1 MRRTLMLG
9 ALALVPLVL
18 YARTASFD
26 YVQADD
32 TDLIRGN
39 ISFLEDLRNADD
51 AFGRSYFETAGQPSG
66 RKTYYRPLVVLSFMV
81 DAQVDSDAPRAYH
94 ITNVAL
100 HAAAVLLVFGLL
112 LGFGA
117 SDTPAFVSA
126 LIFAVHPANV
136 QSVAWIPG
144 RNDTMMSIG
153 ALMSLIA
160 LVKYTRTSDR
170 RWLALHGASFA
181 AALFTKESALGLVVL
196 FVLYLL
202 LWPGLTD
209 RGRRIKSML
218 FAVVPVVAFWF
229 GLMRAALSGEDR
241 GGVLDSLVALYRN
254 LPDLLLYA
262 EKIVAP
268 VHLSIMPGLTRFDAT
283 LGALSIMLIVWL
295 LTRLEPGIRWFVA
308 AWLLLF
314 LLPALLVPGMPAYE
328 HRLYFPLIG
337 FVLALAEMPAWRR
350 PDRRRAAVIGGL
362 AVASLFGAIAF
373 VHADVFRDRYR
384 YWSSA
389 TTGTPFAG
397 IALVNLG
404 QIYEGDGDLGRAAD
418 SYRAALDLNPATPGA
433 HNNLGVLAARA
444 GRLTAAV
451 AEFEQEIK
459 RHPGNADAYFNRG
472 LVAKLSNRPD
482 EAADWWERTIATDP
496 RHDGA
501 HEELAQYYEA
511 KGDSA
516 RAARHRD
523 AARRRGFR

>member
-39 ISFLEDLRNADD
+39 ISFLQDLRNADD

-81 DAQVDSDAPRAYH
+81 DAQVESDAPRAYH
-94 ITNVAL
+94 VTNVAL

-112 LGFGA
+112 RGFGV

-144 RNDTMMSIG
+144 RNDTLMSIG
-153 ALMSLIA
+153 ALVSLLA
-160 LVKYTRTSDR
+160 LVKYTRTSHW
-170 RWLALHGASFA
+170 RWLALHGAGFA

-209 RGRRIKSML
+209 RSRRMRSML

-229 GLMRAALSGEDR
+229 GLMRAALSGDVR
-241 GGVLDSLVALYRN
+241 GGGVLDSLGALYRN

-283 LGALSIMLIVWL
+283 LGALSIMFIVWL
-295 LTRLEPGIRWFVA
+295 LTRLEPGKRWFVA
-308 AWLLLF
+308 AWLLVF
-314 LLPALLVPGMPAYE
+314 LLPALLVPGLPAYE

-337 FVLALAEMPAWRR
+337 FVIALAELPVWRH
-350 PDRRRAAVIGGL
+350 PDRRRAVVIGAL
-362 AVASLFGAIAF
+362 AIASLFGAIAF
-373 VHADVFRDRYR
+373 AHADVFRDRYR

-404 QIYEGDGDLGRAAD
+404 QIYEGDGDLARAAD
-418 SYRAALDLNPATPGA
+418 SYRAALDLDPATPGA

-459 RHPGNADAYFNRG
+459 RHPGNADAYFNLG

-482 EAADWWERTIATDP
+482 EAAQWWERTIAADP
-496 RHDGA
+496 SHDGA

-511 KGDSA
+511 KGDTA

-523 AARRRGFR
+523 AIRISR

>member
-26 YVQADD
+26 FVQADD

-39 ISFLEDLRNADD
+39 ISFLQDLRNADD

-94 ITNVAL
+94 VTNVAL

-112 LGFGA
+112 VASGA
-117 SDTPAFVSA
+117 GDAPAFVSA

-144 RNDTMMSIG
+144 RNDTLMSIG
-153 ALMSLIA
+153 AMVSLIA
-160 LVKYTRTSDR
+160 LIKYTRTPDQ
-170 RWLALHGASFA
+170 RWLALHGAGFA
-181 AALFTKESALGLVVL
+181 FALFAKESALGLVVL
-196 FVLYLL
+196 FVLYILL
-202 LWPGLTD
+202 RPGLAN
-209 RGRRIKSML
+209 RSSRIKSML

-229 GLMRAALSGEDR
+229 GLMRAALSGHAGG
-241 GGVLDSLVALYRN
+241 GGVLDSLGALYHN

-283 LGALSIMLIVWL
+283 LGALSVMFIVWL
-295 LTRLEPGIRWFVA
+295 LTRLEPGKRWFVG

-337 FVLALAEMPAWRR
+337 FGLALAELPAWRR
-350 PDRRRAAVIGGL
+350 PDRGRAAVIGGL
-362 AVASLFGAIAF
+362 AIAALFSAISF

-404 QIYEGDGDLGRAAD
+404 QIYEGDGDLARAAD
-418 SYRAALDLNPATPGA
+418 SYRAALEHDPATPGA

-451 AEFEQEIK
+451 AEFEQELK
-459 RHPGNADAYFNRG
+459 RHPRNADAYFNLG
-472 LVAKLSNRPD
+472 LVAKLSDRPD

-496 RHDGA
+496 DHDGA
-501 HEELAQYYEA
+501 HEELALYYEA
-511 KGDSA
+511 KGDTA
-516 RAARHRD
+516 RAVRHRD
-523 AARRRGFR
+523 ARRRGLR